1 MAKRIDEE
9 TREELFQKYRRNE
22 SNNYHTEN
30 KLLLAE
36 TYGTPKEVTKLKKI
50 LKRKEE
56 LGYLDNDDYD
66 WIRENFLPKNY
77 YNKLIPKKYKIK
89 PKWMDEIEYIR
100 GIGNVY
106 GGALPNKTIAKNRA
120 KELSDKN
127 LQNIKFEAYQSSL
140 GKKFYVRAVP
150 SKPKPTIKKTKP
162 FKSYSEKR
170 TPKIGK
176 TIGKK
181 RGM

>member
-9 TREELFQKYRRNE
+9 TRKKLLQKYKRNQD
-22 SNNYHTEN
+22 NNDHTEN
-30 KLLLAE
+30 FLLLAE
-36 TYGTPKEVTKLKKI
+36 TYGTPKEVKKLKTI
-50 LKRKEE
+50 QKRKEE
-56 LGYLDNDDYD
+56 LGYLDDDDYD

-77 YNKLIPKKYKIK
+77 YKTLSTEKWIK
-89 PKWMDEIEYIR
+89 PKPTIKYIR

-106 GGALPNKTIAKNRA
+106 GNALPNRTMAEKRA
-120 KELSDKN
+120 KKLSDEN
-127 LQNIKFEAYQSSL
+127 LQNIKFEAYQNPL
-140 GKKFYVRAVP
+140 GGLFYVRVVR

-176 TIGKK
+176 TIN
-181 RGM
+181 RRTLM